1 MESSLR
7 HYRHNERVQE
17 FKSKYTEPM
26 LITALPKLESFSR
39 NIFTRIIHREV
50 RKEIEGA
57 CAMNVEYVRQVE
69 EKLFFKC
76 NSFGDPDV
84 EHVVEFDR
92 GEGMFRCECMWF
104 EHREVDE
111 ERQE

>member
-1 MESSLR
+1 MESSLQ

-17 FKSKYTEPM
+17 FKSKYIKPM
-26 LITALPKLESFSR
+26 LVTALPKLESFFGET
-39 NIFTRIIHREV
+39 FTRIIHREV

-57 CAMNVEYVRQVE
+57 CAMNVECVRQVQG
-69 EKLFFKC
+69 KIFFKC
-76 NSFGDPDV
+76 NSFGEPDV

-92 GEGMFRCECMWF
+92 GEGMLKCECMWF
-104 EHREVDE
+104 KHREVDE